1 MVLTAQALGYG
12 AMWKTGAAAYD
23 PQAKIALGLAAE
35 DQIVAFLYLGT
46 TALAGTATAASL
58 DGIVSWLS

>member
-1 MVLTAQALGYG
+1 MLAAHALGYG
-12 AMWKTGAAAYD
+12 AMWKTGGIAYD
-23 PQAKIALGLAAE
+23 AQIKTTLGLTAE

-46 TALAGTATAASL
+46 TAVAGTATPASL